1 MTPGSPDRSPAAR
14 LRALLH
20 VLRDALA
27 GREQDYTRG
36 PEGRAVI
43 LLAIPMMLEMSME
56 SLFAIVDIAFVASLG
71 ADAVAAVGLTE
82 ATLTLLYALAVGLSV
97 GVTATVARRVGE
109 QDLAGAR
116 RAAGQAVWLG
126 LAIAAAI
133 GGVGLA
139 FGADILRLM
148 GASDAVVARGSGFTT
163 LMLGG
168 SGTIVFLFLLNGVF
182 RGAGDATIAMRSLWL
197 ANGVNIV
204 LDPCLIFGWG
214 PFPELGVTGAAVA
227 TNIGRG
233 TGVAYQ
239 VWHLARGRGRLHLRD
254 TDLVPEP
261 RVLARLVR
269 VSAGGIAQYLIATSS
284 WIVLMRFV
292 APFGSAAVAGY
303 TIAIRLID
311 VFFLPAWG
319 LGNAAATLVG
329 QNLGAGQPGRAERSV
344 WQAARFNLAFLGV
357 VALSFLLFAPAYV
370 GLFTADP
377 VVAAW
382 GVLALRIIPC
392 GFGFW
397 AFGLIVVQAFNGAG
411 DTRTPTLVNLACF
424 WLLQIPLAWV
434 LTGPAGFGPAGV
446 FTAVVVAESLLAI
459 VAVVLFR
466 RGGWKRQVV

>member
-1 MTPGSPDRSPAAR
+1 
-14 LRALLH
+14 
-20 VLRDALA
+20 
-27 GREQDYTRG
+27 
-36 PEGRAVI
+36 
-43 LLAIPMMLEMSME
+43 
-56 SLFAIVDIAFVASLG
+56 
-71 ADAVAAVGLTE
+71 
-82 ATLTLLYALAVGLSV
+82 
-97 GVTATVARRVGE
+97 
-109 QDLAGAR
+109 
-116 RAAGQAVWLG
+116 
-126 LAIAAAI
+126 
-133 GGVGLA
+133 
-139 FGADILRLM
+139 
-148 GASDAVVARGSGFTT
+148 
-163 LMLGG
+163 
-168 SGTIVFLFLLNGVF
+168 
-182 RGAGDATIAMRSLWL
+182 
-197 ANGVNIV
+197 
-204 LDPCLIFGWG
+204 
-214 PFPELGVTGAAVA
+214 
-227 TNIGRG
+227 
-233 TGVAYQ
+233 
-239 VWHLARGRGRLHLRD
+239 
-254 TDLVPEP
+254 
-261 RVLARLVR
+261 VLARLVR